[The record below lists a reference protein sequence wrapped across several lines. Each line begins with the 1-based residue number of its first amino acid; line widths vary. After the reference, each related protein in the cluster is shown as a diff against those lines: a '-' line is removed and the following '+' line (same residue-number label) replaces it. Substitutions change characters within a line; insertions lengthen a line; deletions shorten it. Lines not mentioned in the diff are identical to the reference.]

1 MSLTAVCASDITFCL
16 SFYFYVWIS
25 TIFIGIISE
34 EIDIF
39 VTPCL
44 INARST
50 DNQFFIMNF
59 KIINKKLEMIF
70 KKNPSLKL
78 NIV

>member
-1 MSLTAVCASDITFCL
+1 MMNMQDLFIYL
-16 SFYFYVWIS
+16 SIYFYVWIS
-25 TIFIGIISE
+25 TIFISIISE

-59 KIINKKLEMIF
+59 KIINKKLEMIL
-70 KKNPSLKL
+70 KNTRL
-78 NIV
+78 